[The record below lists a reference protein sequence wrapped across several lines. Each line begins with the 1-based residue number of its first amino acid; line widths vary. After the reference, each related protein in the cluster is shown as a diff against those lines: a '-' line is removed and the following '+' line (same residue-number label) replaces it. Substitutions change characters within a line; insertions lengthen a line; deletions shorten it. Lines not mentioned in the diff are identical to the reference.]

1 MVLIEKIL
9 SFLSN
14 HPRQIFDYLYWDH
27 ILGRYKLVSSTVDKT
42 DPILWATLQS
52 HEVMVEFSRND
63 IKRHPYI
70 MSVCSRFLVTV
81 NILEPLQ
88 VFSKM
93 NRDIKVLRT
102 KSDHNHARLAN
113 IKECGKPEGR
123 LLGEPSKLAALW

>member
-52 HEVMVEFSRND
+52 HEVMVEFSKHN
-63 IKRHPYI
+63 IKCHPSI
-70 MSVCSRFLVTV
+70 TSIFFRFLITA

-88 VFSKM
+88 EIYQMK
-93 NRDIKVLRT
+93 RDIEVLITNSYR
-102 KSDHNHARLAN
+102 HR
-113 IKECGKPEGR
+113 GR
-123 LLGEPSKLAALW
+123 LYDLEE